1 MEWNFL
7 QKALF
12 WCFITPFIIYGCIR
26 NIEQRRYDNRTY
38 GYRYGILSLRQR
50 IKNKIV
56 EIAFLSFMF
65 VGEAATKICEVL
77 DEIWPGVFIEADDEE
92 DIASQ
97 EGLA

>member
-1 MEWNFL
+1 
-7 QKALF
+7 
-12 WCFITPFIIYGCIR
+12 
-26 NIEQRRYDNRTY
+26 
-38 GYRYGILSLRQR
+38 
-50 IKNKIV
+50 
-56 EIAFLSFMF
+56 MF